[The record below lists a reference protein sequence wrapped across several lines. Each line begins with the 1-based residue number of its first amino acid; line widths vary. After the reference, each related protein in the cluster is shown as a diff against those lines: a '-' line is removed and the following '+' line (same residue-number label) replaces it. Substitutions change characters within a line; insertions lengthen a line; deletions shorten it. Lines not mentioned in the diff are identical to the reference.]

1 MRIWKPALVLLVV
14 VAGGAA
20 LAPQF
25 GGLQRFKGLFNETAG
40 AATPPPAAMPA
51 MPVPV
56 AQVIKRSLPLTLA
69 YSARTEAIAHINLQ
83 AKVSGY
89 LVEQAKPDGSE
100 VKQGD
105 LLYRI
110 DARDYDLALDQ
121 AKAQL
126 ERDTANL
133 DYLKSSL
140 DRGTDLAKS
149 GFLSK
154 DTYDQRTSAVRQA
167 ESALTIDRS
176 AIRTAE
182 LNRSYTE
189 IRAPFAGRLGKNQAS
204 LGTLVGSGGT
214 VLNTLVQMDPLYV
227 TFSPSETELAAIRK
241 ALAAGP
247 VGVEIQGSDGA
258 VRQGSLTF
266 LDNTVDA
273 ATGTIV
279 ARATLPNA
287 DRQFLPGQYVRARVL
302 LGDSPDTL
310 MVPQVALGSSQ
321 LGKFL
326 FVVGDAAKVEQR
338 MVSAGQSD
346 GDQIAI
352 LSGVKE
358 GEQVITGNLQK
369 IGPGMP
375 VQPLPAKVAAQ

>member
-1 MRIWKPALVLLVV
+1 MRIWKPTLVILAL
-14 VAGGAA
+14 VAGGVA
-20 LAPQF
+20 LAPRF
-25 GGLQRFKGLFNETAG
+25 GGVSGILASFNEKAG

-56 AQVIKRSLPLTLA
+56 ASVVKKSLPLTLDF
-69 YSARTEAIAHINLQ
+69 SARTEAIARINLQ
-83 AKVSGY
+83 AKISGY
-89 LVEQAKPDGSE
+89 LVEQAKPDGAD

-110 DARDYDLALDQ
+110 DSRDYDLALEQ

-133 DYLKSSL
+133 DYVKSSL

-154 DTYDQRTSAVRQA
+154 DTYDQRTSAVKQA
-167 ESALTIDRS
+167 ESALAIDRS
-176 AIRTAE
+176 MIRTAE

-189 IRAPFAGRLGKNQAS
+189 IRAPFAGRLGRNQAS
-204 LGTLVGSGGT
+204 LGTLIGSGGT
-214 VLNTLVQMDPLYV
+214 VLNTLVQIDPLYV
-227 TFSPSETELAAIRK
+227 TFSPSETDLVAIRK

-247 VGVEIQGSDGA
+247 VSVEIQTADGA
-258 VRQGSLTF
+258 TQRGRLSF
-266 LDNTVDA
+266 IDNAVDG
-273 ATGTIV
+273 ATGTILV
-279 ARATLPNA
+279 RATIPNA
-287 DRQFLPGQYVRARVL
+287 DRRFLPGQYVRARVL
-302 LGDSPDTL
+302 LGDEPDSL

-338 MVSAGQSD
+338 MVSAGRSD
-346 GDQIAI
+346 GDLVAI
-352 LSGVKE
+352 LSGVRE

-375 VQPLPAKVAAQ
+375 VQPLPNKVAVK